1 MEKYLILMNLH
12 DYALYHIY
20 IYIYIVEN
28 EIHTFIEEM

>member
-20 IYIYIVEN
+20 SVEN